1 MGGLSLWHIL
11 VVAVVV
17 IVLFG
22 TNRVPKL
29 MEDLG
34 KGISSFKRGLKEG
47 DENAKLEDKKN
58 KE

>member
-1 MGGLSLWHIL
+1 MGISIWHVL
-11 VVAVVV
+11 VVAAVVLL
-17 IVLFG
+17 LFG

-47 DENAKLEDKKN
+47 EETKSVEDKT

>member
-1 MGGLSLWHIL
+1 MGGFSIWHIL

-17 IVLFG
+17 ILLFG

-34 KGISSFKRGLKEG
+34 KGINSFKRGLK
-47 DENAKLEDKKN
+47 DEDAKPTSIDDKSEK
-58 KE
+58 